1 MFDHGCLIV
10 GARRPV
16 VTLLASLR
24 SRCRRRPSTP
34 RYAHGPVAASKN
46 EFDFAKLAGGRGLS
60 GGEVSLKTE
69 DGLKKLFSEAEKVAS
84 VESETPTNT
93 FSDPMTSEE
102 ARTFEPP
109 SVAPTSVA
117 PKAVSVK
124 STLVLRLCRV
134 AATTDR
140 GAASSPAATASILEI
155 IAQLE
160 MLGMVRSTA
169 REEELLDGR
178 WALLWSSGKA
188 LERATSPVFW
198 SVEAFTD
205 ALVEKGT
212 GGLIFELTDSLKG
225 AVGLKY
231 GSLTQTFSK
240 AAQTLTSEVELTI
253 FAAMGLVPLSGTVTT
268 VARVTPLQS
277 GLLRVSPVST
287 KVVGS
292 PFQGLDSVAVPVDN
306 VFETLL
312 NAHQSIRGEV
322 NGNPSDVLLRTTYLD
337 EEVRIC
343 RLGSEVVVYMRD

>member
-1 MFDHGCLIV
+1 MV
-10 GARRPV
+10 GARRHIMNLP
-16 VTLLASLR
+16 ASLR

-34 RYAHGPVAASKN
+34 SYAHPGAVAASKN
-46 EFDFAKLAGGRGLS
+46 EFDLAKLAGGRGLS
-60 GGEVSLKTE
+60 GGEVSLKS
-69 DGLKKLFSEAEKVAS
+69 DGGLKKLFSEAEKAAS
-84 VESETPTNT
+84 AEPETQTNT
-93 FSDPMTSEE
+93 FTDPLKSEE
-102 ARTFEPP
+102 AMIFEPP
-109 SVAPTSVA
+109 SVA

-124 STLVLRLCRV
+124 NTLISRLWRV

-155 IAQLE
+155 VAQLE

-169 REEELLDGR
+169 RELELLDGR
-178 WALLWSSGKA
+178 WALVWSSGKA

-212 GGLIFELTDSLKG
+212 GGLIFEFTDSLKG
-225 AVGLKY
+225 VVGLKY
-231 GSLTQTFSK
+231 GSLTQTFSM

-253 FAAMGLVPLSGTVTT
+253 SAAMGLVPLSGTVTT
-268 VARVTPLQS
+268 VAKVAPLQS

-292 PFQGLDSVAVPVDN
+292 PFEGLDSVAVPVDN

-322 NGNPSDVLLRTTYLD
+322 NGNPSEVHLRTSYLD

-343 RLGSEVVVYMRD
+343 RLGSEVAVYMRD